1 MLVVLEAVAGPIQG
15 RRIEVRSGAIL
26 RLGRTAKS
34 DYAIGEDSYLSGQ
47 HFAVEYDGAQCR
59 VRDLGSSNGTFVN
72 GDRVTER
79 IVQDG
84 DSVVA
89 GGSTFTIHVDA
100 SAPTAASANASVT
113 TRINNAPTVTFA
125 GPRDLDVTRAAPVAV
140 GRDGW
145 AGFSRPQLVL
155 LNSLYQGGD
164 NVYAVLDAS
173 RDSRIPAFVDASG
186 EPYAALD
193 AAGKVP
199 AFVVALPRQARL
211 LDVLIKDGWSHGW
224 GFYCT
229 SPASLEELCAH
240 WRSYLFLRT
249 EDGKTVTF
257 RFWDPRVL
265 RALVPVMQAREA
277 ADFFGPMSRMI
288 VESDKPEIATELS
301 LTPRGGRQQTLVLI

>member
-15 RRIEVRSGAIL
+15 RRIEVRAGTIV

-79 IVQDG
+79 IVQEG
-84 DSVVA
+84 DSLVA
-89 GGSTFTIHVDA
+89 GGSTFTIHLDSSPA
-100 SAPTAASANASVT
+100 AAASANASVT
-113 TRINNAPTVTFA
+113 RVNTTPTVTYV
-125 GPRDLDVTRAAPVAV
+125 GPRSLDDTRPVPVAE
-140 GRDGW
+140 GRADW
-145 AGFSRPQLVL
+145 LGFSRPQLVL
-155 LNSLYQGGD
+155 LNALYQGGD

-199 AFVVALPRQARL
+199 TFVVALPREAKL
-211 LDVLIKDGWSHGW
+211 LDVLVKDGWSHGW

-229 SPASLEELCAH
+229 TPASLEELCAH
-240 WRSYLFLRT
+240 WRSYVFLRT
-249 EDGKTVTF
+249 EDGRTVTF
-257 RFWDPRVL
+257 RYWDPRV
-265 RALVPVMQAREA
+265 
-277 ADFFGPMSRMI
+277 
-288 VESDKPEIATELS
+288 
-301 LTPRGGRQQTLVLI
+301 

>member
-1 MLVVLEAVAGPIQG
+1 MLVVLEAVGGPIQG
-15 RRIEVRSGAIL
+15 RRIEVRAGSIV
-26 RLGRTAKS
+26 RLGRTAKA
-34 DYAIGEDSYLSGQ
+34 DYPIGEDSYLSGQ

-72 GDRVTER
+72 GDRVTET
-79 IVQDG
+79 IVRDG
-84 DSVVA
+84 DSLVA

-100 SAPTAASANASVT
+100 SAPAAASANASATHLHTV
-113 TRINNAPTVTFA
+113 PTVTFA
-125 GPRDLDVTRAAPVAV
+125 GPRAMDETRASAVAE
-140 GRDGW
+140 GRADW
-145 AGFSRPQLVL
+145 TGFSRSQLVL
-155 LNSLYQGGD
+155 LNALYQGGD
-164 NVYAVLDAS
+164 NVYAVLDAT

-199 AFVVALPRQARL
+199 AFVVALPREARL

-229 SPASLEELCAH
+229 SPAGLDELCAH

-249 EDGKTVTF
+249 DDGRTVTF

-265 RALVPVMQAREA
+265 RALAPLMPAREA
-277 ADFFGPMSRMI
+277 AEFFGPTRRMI
-288 VESDKPEIATELS
+288 VESEKPEIAMELS
-301 LTPRGGRQQTLVLI
+301 LTPRGGRQQTLMLI

>member
-15 RRIEVRSGAIL
+15 RRIEVRAGSIV

-47 HFAVEYDGAQCR
+47 HFAVEYDGTQCR

-72 GDRVTER
+72 GGRVTEQ
-79 IVQDG
+79 IVQEG

-89 GGSTFTIHVDA
+89 GGSTFTIHLDA
-100 SAPTAASANASVT
+100 SPQAATPANATVTRVNTAAA
-113 TRINNAPTVTFA
+113 VTFV
-125 GPRDLDVTRAAPVAV
+125 GPRTPLDETRPVPV
-140 GRDGW
+140 VEGRGEW

-155 LNSLYQGGD
+155 LNALYQGGD

-173 RDSRIPAFVDASG
+173 RDSRISAFVDASG

-193 AAGKVP
+193 AAGKIP
-199 AFVVALPRQARL
+199 AFVVALPREARL

-224 GFYCT
+224 GFYCM
-229 SPASLEELCAH
+229 SPASLEELCTH

-249 EDGKTVTF
+249 EDGRTVTF

-265 RALVPVMQAREA
+265 RSLAPVMPAREA
-277 ADFFGPMSRMI
+277 AEFFGPMSRMI
-288 VESDKPEIATELS
+288 VESEKPEIAMELS

>member
-1 MLVVLEAVAGPIQG
+1 MVVVLEAVAGPIQG
-15 RRIEVRSGAIL
+15 RRIEVRSGSIV

-79 IVQDG
+79 IVQEG
-84 DSVVA
+84 DSLVA
-89 GGSTFTIHVDA
+89 GGSTFTIHLDSSPA
-100 SAPTAASANASVT
+100 AAASANASVT
-113 TRINNAPTVTFA
+113 RVNTSPSVTYV
-125 GPRDLDVTRAAPVAV
+125 GPRSLDDTRPVPVAD
-140 GRDGW
+140 GRADW
-145 AGFSRPQLVL
+145 LGFSRPQLVL
-155 LNSLYQGGD
+155 LNALYQGGD

-193 AAGKVP
+193 AAGKIP
-199 AFVVALPRQARL
+199 AFVVALPREARL

-229 SPASLEELCAH
+229 SPASLEELCVH
-240 WRSYLFLRT
+240 WRSYLFLHT
-249 EDGKTVTF
+249 EDGRTVTF

-265 RALVPVMQAREA
+265 RALAPVMPAREA
-277 ADFFGPMSRMI
+277 AEFFGPMSRMI
-288 VESDKPEIATELS
+288 VESEKPEIAVELS